1 MNLHVKYPTEA
12 QEGLAIYVAAGLIRA
27 GHQAVAQYA
36 PDLAAGLAIIG
47 PYDDDDRDP
56 TPDEL
61 IEAGRITATVA
72 RLCSQYRTLT
82 APPEEFQP

>member
-1 MNLHVKYPTEA
+1 MNLHVMYPTEA

-27 GHQAVAQYA
+27 GHQAVAQYD
-36 PDLAAGLAIIG
+36 PDLPAGLAIIG
-47 PYDDDDRDP
+47 PHVDDDRDP

-61 IEAGRITATVA
+61 IEAGRITTLAA